1 MSWYDDV
8 DWDEVAKEDA
18 ARQKEGYTSDDRAAI
33 RRWNPEND
41 SNFAMD
47 TARDIARGA
56 IGLVDAGVGLADS
69 IYNAAT
75 GDSFRPEIRE
85 LGWTPEEW
93 DREIALRNSFARQ
106 DADAAVQD
114 AEGLDAVGAY
124 LANPRALGGALAQQ
138 VPLLAGTVAGAAKAV
153 RMAQAI
159 PAISPKAAAIAGAA
173 ITEGALS
180 GGSVGAAVG
189 DHYAETGEDPGR
201 KIGMAGLASG
211 VGTGLIGAAT
221 GPIGGAVEAA
231 VGSRIAGRGFVNA
244 LGKTPIRRGLRSA
257 FGEGLE
263 ETLQSGQEQMWQ
275 NYGSGAPLSEDV
287 ATQMA
292 VGGLLG
298 GIMGGALHPFTGE
311 SARSQKNLMPGAN
324 ATGEEQ
330 RTAQN
335 TVETERKLAE
345 IRRQYQMQQV
355 QANRPMQAIPTDMS
369 YSEPQVMP
377 SAQGMATPYAQSGIM
392 PAADPSS
399 MRITN
404 FPQQN
409 QSHDPRP
416 AQAIP
421 TETSYGQASPNYTV
435 QGPDGSRAQV
445 SGAQANN
452 LSLQDIE
459 RAPFAGMR
467 VGQILDRI
475 GYNNDDVD
483 AVLAN
488 QKTVKAEGPDGK
500 TTTRKVSL
508 DDVFNTLTP
517 AQQNYVIASLAARAR
532 TGQLDAKG
540 FERTFNNTVNVAR
553 QQITEDSDQAVTRYV
568 DKITNNLN
576 NKIREDKASYYEA
589 LGELAGSTNDPRLA
603 QMSLAQRIDTVMH
616 TPVQNAAPQ
625 AQAVQTEAA
634 PAEQTQTRQT
644 AEGSTP
650 RQEAISTAVTP
661 VASQQT
667 AVVPSQG
674 RDILAQSEDATPT
687 WAADNKT
694 TRKREARQAAEDKAM
709 DRISAIGRRRIERKK
724 VEAATKSDKT
734 LYSVKPKEPRKPK
747 TNADLLTPVES
758 RKYSD
763 AESKAYRTNY
773 GRKSTGTAVEDH
785 FYINDGDQMYGNDAK
800 RLVTNF
806 MAGKM
811 KITPKEVVERLYDRL
826 TPESLETIRRS
837 VEENATS
844 QAGNDKP
851 WVVWLHNALNEAV
864 EQKRSGEEL
873 SLPNPPRDLMTGYRE
888 GQIVSQIG
896 TPSLHMD
903 APTEVNVE
911 FFQQPQFQ
919 NMKKS
924 PTLGNLRKAGI
935 VYGQGS
941 STLMTA
947 RDRYIRTV
955 DGLKKGKLRL
965 MVSEDADGS
974 WGQIENGKAKAMLRV
989 QQVPRS
995 EKVRVKGWNV
1005 IVHENGDPAT
1015 AEQQAEVFERLF
1027 WSEAAARNQKA
1038 KETGDDSWVPKSID
1052 ELVPRE
1058 GVYDSSV
1065 SNDPD
1070 EGRPTS
1076 FMHETTSLSKLNDAS
1091 AEVTNAYNTLANDAD
1106 KRTTSLN
1113 KLGEDLK
1120 KLVPL
1125 VFKENM
1131 TAVNKDAE
1139 VASRIEKKHPFMKY
1153 LKDGDKKA
1161 FIHGFSDL
1169 AMFVPLN
1176 EDAKVTDAQLTEMFR
1191 QAGAAGDQI
1200 TAPTLSASPTALA
1213 VATAW
1218 RKTAGAIG
1226 RAINNLPR
1234 DEASR
1239 KALAS
1244 TVRDYVRKELVGPV
1258 EVPQVGT
1265 NERSRLA
1272 NTYYARLAEIRP
1284 QIINAFARSLYAGM
1298 ARVNHMPYRWEDR
1311 KGSKDSLG
1319 NGLISGQTT
1328 EAKDLREQFKDY
1340 IKDRFTDET
1349 GLGWNVRRTMPLEQR
1364 IAFYDRMTTDMDLAI
1379 EWIDPATAGKD
1390 FPKGRFRFTTD
1401 TETANQT
1408 VADFDPSDLWTGQW
1422 VMDSDLFS
1430 IDELKGSAKR
1440 ATGKGNE
1447 FTTGSE
1453 KLFNLMAAANTNYA
1467 EKINYAQ
1474 LYGQYQE
1481 AEKKVGDAKKLQ
1493 ETLTEEQERLEYA
1506 ETALS
1511 DFLEE
1516 YGSPKRLREDWNT
1529 LLNEIHEFTR
1539 SRVIAEDIEA
1549 FKPELTT
1556 ISEAMAPAF
1565 RELAERRNQ
1574 EAMTRYE
1581 EMAAPLEEQTR
1592 KQFRRVSSVLTNMLK
1607 KDIHGDER
1615 TKLKERAQNLW
1626 LDYYDAY
1633 YSVNA
1638 DVISAEHAQ
1647 EMDAARDAAEARMAD
1662 EQIRANRKNFQ
1673 DSKDYIKEFMRDRGF
1688 REIADLLDNGTD
1700 EQIDA
1705 IFLARDTIDN
1715 LARMTSFLQ
1724 SSGDLQNTHVALGEL
1739 NRAIRY
1745 GNERGVLANDEQ
1757 RKLYADALAAY
1768 LRGAY
1773 ITFGDSL
1780 NERAQALH
1788 DQRVEALRRSSFNP
1802 QSNENVRLAYNE
1814 FQDLNRQMADMEPG
1828 SAGYQAA
1835 WDDAHAALKRYL
1847 DAREA
1852 AIQAEA
1858 NLVAPAQVFGPGQH
1872 LSADLIAGLHK
1883 EATNVLGNNEDLQR
1897 FSDSDKGVI
1906 DKVLF
1911 SLGSTK
1917 QSVSLE
1923 KFSDDL
1929 KKALPTKNYREV
1941 MEDSATPGMQKRL
1954 LRAARDC
1961 MAALKGD
1968 RFADFMLKNVKVKFF
1983 TLPSNIEQDV
1993 YGVYSEIDGQ
2003 KYLFLVDPRTRN
2015 PKSVL
2020 ESLMHEISHHFM
2032 FVFDENGAHTL
2043 SSMDLNV
2050 ANGKVEALGSATIE
2064 IAQLTKKYPE
2074 LQDFLRY
2081 PLDNAS
2087 QEPIFGNERMK
2098 QELLAQMG
2106 AKWTLDQNW
2115 RRIIKNE
2122 APELAEILRQY
2133 LGDYNDGPT
2142 QPTGRSLDRL
2152 GEENIGSETSPAEE
2166 GRGENAEGAVLSA
2179 RPQES
2184 ERQSSGSGQSAQPR
2198 LERQNVNDTESRVAG
2213 EEQPQL
2219 RQSETGS
2226 NQTKEVWRAVPAGS
2240 RSVGSDVS
2248 ASARENASD
2257 PQVEDQVARRANPP
2271 KSRIQRV
2278 ISKLPPERRP
2288 LAQAVADTVSG
2299 WFGDWGVDK
2308 FLGMLFTTDLAR
2320 MVKHVMPSIEKWIS
2334 AKKERDA
2341 WINTR
2346 QQELGV
2352 FRHRFQELAKDAQTN
2367 LNKLWADTTLS
2378 GVWIEKP
2385 EWFTDKQW
2393 QRYMKNEHSE
2403 ADAQALRQQFDALPP
2418 EAQRLYH
2425 DVLRYGHD
2433 SMVLK
2438 NQLMAEKA
2446 NDYLRMLEE
2455 TAHSPE
2461 ELQDLKDSLKTTLQL
2476 AQDRIRNFTQPYV
2489 PLLRRG
2495 SHVVVARSQRLIDL
2509 QNQREELRLQRREG
2523 RGWTDES
2530 EAELAEVNKQ
2540 ILELEKSPKDYIVSF
2555 VDSQA
2560 QANRLATEIRKDFDG
2575 IVDPFPREQIGRS
2588 QAISLGTIHELEN
2601 QLTKRLEDTDAE
2613 ESRKL
2618 IRKMVNILNDM
2629 YTMSLSDY
2637 HANKN
2642 QLKRLKVAG
2651 FDENMMNNFL
2661 DNGYRETLFYG
2672 NVKFQGRIQ
2681 DALRDMRNESNISGG
2696 DVSRNIRKR
2705 VLNEVMKREE
2715 LDYSYTPNEAF
2726 EKAQRITSVMMLLTS
2741 PAFYLQNMTQ
2751 SFMMTCPWLTH
2762 DFKGDRVFKD
2772 MADNVKKMI
2781 QAYFNKDYR
2790 SGIEIDFDKVPWMTA
2805 PLKAGLAIARS
2816 RGLIDIGISQDFGQL
2831 NSSSKFQEVTDY
2843 LSRGARVVEMV
2854 NRVASFT
2861 TAFNLMYEREMAKGN
2876 PNAQEAATQYACD
2889 AIYATHGDYSATN
2902 EPRYFKRG
2910 GMGLGG
2916 AEKLITQ
2923 FRKFQ
2928 LIQVGLV
2935 MRMAK
2940 DAFTNA
2946 SPEARAAGRRAFAY
2960 LLGTHFTMTGLAGTP
2975 LVATLAFI
2983 LNGIFGDD
2991 DDSAEDTMR
3000 KWIGD
3005 KGMSD
3010 LLIRGLPAYLGVD
3023 VSERIGAGNMFSP
3036 FPYLN
3041 ATPLSGREGAN
3052 ETLVAMMG
3060 PFASQ
3065 FIRMSQGAAYMSEG
3079 DMYKGIEMMLPNGLT
3094 NAMRAFRY
3102 ATEGYTT
3109 KNGTVT
3115 IPPEEYGAMETFF
3128 QALGL
3133 PTTVTTD
3140 RYRLQEKLMNTQ
3152 ERRQRE
3158 ESRLNKAYR
3167 DAETAA
3173 ERRAVMREYVKLQKK
3188 YEEMGFKPKP
3198 ITQLAKNDEKVKKD
3212 AKNAVGGLV
3221 VNNSNRA
3228 FVQYWSTL

>member
-1 MSWYDDV
+1 MTNI
-8 DWDEVAKEDA
+8 APKES
-18 ARQKEGYTSDDRAAI
+18 T
-33 RRWNPEND
+33 
-41 SNFAMD
+41 
-47 TARDIARGA
+47 
-56 IGLVDAGVGLADS
+56 
-69 IYNAAT
+69 
-75 GDSFRPEIRE
+75 
-85 LGWTPEEW
+85 
-93 DREIALRNSFARQ
+93 
-106 DADAAVQD
+106 
-114 AEGLDAVGAY
+114 
-124 LANPRALGGALAQQ
+124 
-138 VPLLAGTVAGAAKAV
+138 
-153 RMAQAI
+153 
-159 PAISPKAAAIAGAA
+159 
-173 ITEGALS
+173 
-180 GGSVGAAVG
+180 
-189 DHYAETGEDPGR
+189 
-201 KIGMAGLASG
+201 
-211 VGTGLIGAAT
+211 
-221 GPIGGAVEAA
+221 
-231 VGSRIAGRGFVNA
+231 
-244 LGKTPIRRGLRSA
+244 
-257 FGEGLE
+257 
-263 ETLQSGQEQMWQ
+263 
-275 NYGSGAPLSEDV
+275 
-287 ATQMA
+287 
-292 VGGLLG
+292 
-298 GIMGGALHPFTGE
+298 
-311 SARSQKNLMPGAN
+311 
-324 ATGEEQ
+324 
-330 RTAQN
+330 
-335 TVETERKLAE
+335 
-345 IRRQYQMQQV
+345 
-355 QANRPMQAIPTDMS
+355 
-369 YSEPQVMP
+369 
-377 SAQGMATPYAQSGIM
+377 
-392 PAADPSS
+392 
-399 MRITN
+399 
-404 FPQQN
+404 
-409 QSHDPRP
+409 
-416 AQAIP
+416 
-421 TETSYGQASPNYTV
+421 
-435 QGPDGSRAQV
+435 
-445 SGAQANN
+445 
-452 LSLQDIE
+452 
-459 RAPFAGMR
+459 
-467 VGQILDRI
+467 
-475 GYNNDDVD
+475 
-483 AVLAN
+483 
-488 QKTVKAEGPDGK
+488 
-500 TTTRKVSL
+500 
-508 DDVFNTLTP
+508 
-517 AQQNYVIASLAARAR
+517 ASLAARAR
-532 TGQLDAKG
+532 TGQLDAKS

-589 LGELAGSTNDPRLA
+589 LDELAGGTNDPRLA

-674 RDILAQSEDATPT
+674 RDILAQSEDATPA

-694 TRKREARQAAEDKAM
+694 TRKREARQAAEDAAM
-709 DRISAIGRRRIERKK
+709 ERINATGRRRIARQKA
-724 VEAATKSDKT
+724 EAAKPSDKT
-734 LYSVKPKEPRKPK
+734 VYAVKPKETKEAKKPK
-747 TNADLLTPVES
+747 TNADLLTPVEP

-763 AESKAYRTNY
+763 ADTKAYRTNY

-837 VEENATS
+837 VEENATT

-864 EQKRSGEEL
+864 EQKKAGEEL

-919 NMKKS
+919 NVKKS

-989 QQVPRS
+989 QQVSRS

-1015 AEQQAEVFERLF
+1015 AEQQAEIFERLF
-1027 WSEAAARNQKA
+1027 WSEAAARNQRA

-1076 FMHETTSLSKLNDAS
+1076 FMHETTSLSKLNSAS
-1091 AEVTNAYNTLANDAD
+1091 SDVTNAYNTLANDAE

-1113 KLGEDLK
+1113 KLSEDIK
-1120 KLVPL
+1120 NLVPL
-1125 VFKENM
+1125 VFKENL
-1131 TAVNKDAE
+1131 TAVNKNAE
-1139 VASRIEKKHPFMKY
+1139 VASRIEKNHPFMKY
-1153 LKDGDKKA
+1153 LKDGDTKS

-1176 EDAKVTDAQLTEMFR
+1176 EDTKVTDDQLYEMFR
-1191 QAGAAGDQI
+1191 QSKAVRDKNADPDDPKDERNKIAD
-1200 TAPTLSASPTALA
+1200 PTLGASPTALA
-1213 VATAW
+1213 VVTAW

-1239 KALAS
+1239 KAIAS

-1258 EVPQVGT
+1258 DVPRAGT
-1265 NERSRLA
+1265 TERSQLA
-1272 NTYYARLAEIRP
+1272 NTYYARLSEIRP
-1284 QIINAFARSLYAGM
+1284 QIINTFARSLYAGM
-1298 ARVNHMPYRWEDR
+1298 ARVNRVPYRWEDR

-1319 NGLISGQTT
+1319 NGLISGQTD

-1364 IAFYDRMTTDMDLAI
+1364 MAFYDRMTTDMDLAI
-1379 EWIDPATAGKD
+1379 EWLDPATAGKD
-1390 FPKGRFRFTTD
+1390 FPKGRFRFTD
-1401 TETANQT
+1401 DSETPNQT

-1430 IDELKGSAKR
+1430 SDELKGSAKR
-1440 ATGKGNE
+1440 ATGKGDE

-1453 KLFNLMAAANTNYA
+1453 KLFKLMAAANVNYA
-1467 EKINYAQ
+1467 ERINYAQ

-1481 AEKKVGDAKKLQ
+1481 SEKKVGDAKKLQ

-1516 YGSPKRLREDWNT
+1516 YGSPKRLREDWDT

-1549 FKPELTT
+1549 FRPEVTP

-1565 RELAERRNQ
+1565 RELTERRNQ
-1574 EAMTRYE
+1574 EAMARYE
-1581 EMAAPLEEQTR
+1581 EMAEPLEAQTR

-1607 KDIHGDER
+1607 KDIHGEER
-1615 TKLKERAQNLW
+1615 AKLKEHAQNLW

-1633 YSVNA
+1633 YNVHA
-1638 DVISAEHAQ
+1638 DVISAEHAK

-1673 DSKDYIKEFMRDRGF
+1673 DSKDYIKQFMRDRGF
-1688 REIADLLDNGTD
+1688 REIAELLDNGTD
-1700 EQIDA
+1700 AQIDA
-1705 IFLARDTIDN
+1705 ILLARDTVDN
-1715 LARMTSFLQ
+1715 LAHMTSFMQ

-1745 GNERGVLANDEQ
+1745 GNERGALTNDAL
-1757 RKLYADALAAY
+1757 RKLYTDSLAAY

-1773 ITFGDSL
+1773 LTFGENL
-1780 NERAQALH
+1780 NERAQSLH
-1788 DQRVEALRRSSFNP
+1788 DQRVEALRLSSFNP
-1802 QSNENVRLAYNE
+1802 QSNEDVRLAYNE
-1814 FQDLNRQMADMEPG
+1814 FQDLNRQLADMEPG
-1828 SAGYQAA
+1828 SDGYQAA
-1835 WDDAHAALKRYL
+1835 WDDARAALKRYL

-1883 EATNVLGNNEDLQR
+1883 EADMMLQVKEDQKR
-1897 FSDSDKGVI
+1897 FSDTDKGVI

-1923 KFSDDL
+1923 EFSEEL
-1929 KKALPTKNYREV
+1929 KEDLPTQTYREV
-1941 MEDSATPGMQKRL
+1941 MEDSKTPGMQKRL

-1968 RFADFMLKNVKVKFF
+1968 RFADFMLRNIKVKFF
-1983 TLPSNIEQDV
+1983 TLPANIAQDV
-1993 YGVYSEIDGQ
+1993 YGVYSEIGGQ
-2003 KYLFLVDPRTRN
+2003 TYLFLVDPRTRN

-2032 FVFDENGAHTL
+2032 FVFGDHGAHTL
-2043 SSMDLNV
+2043 ASMDLNV
-2050 ANGKVEALGSATIE
+2050 ADGKVEARGSAAIE
-2064 IAQLTKKYPE
+2064 IEQLTEKYPD

-2087 QEPIFGNERMK
+2087 QEPIFDNERMK

-2142 QPTGRSLDRL
+2142 QPTRRSLDRL
-2152 GEENIGSETSPAEE
+2152 GEENTGSETSPAEE
-2166 GRGENAEGAVLSA
+2166 SSGDELESSVFQTGRA
-2179 RPQES
+2179 QS
-2184 ERQSSGSGQSAQPR
+2184 ERQSSGSRQSAQSGR
-2198 LERQNVNDTESRVAG
+2198 GQDVNDAEPRVAG

-2219 RQSETGS
+2219 RQSETRTD
-2226 NQTKEVWRAVPAGS
+2226 QAKEVWRAVPAGS
-2240 RSVGSDVS
+2240 RSVGSEVS
-2248 ASARENASD
+2248 ASTRENASD
-2257 PQVEDQVARRANPP
+2257 PQVEDQVTRRANPP
-2271 KSRIQRV
+2271 QSRIQRV
-2278 ISKLPPERRP
+2278 ISKLPAERRP

-2403 ADAQALRQQFDALPP
+2403 ADAQALRQQYDALPP
-2418 EAQRLYH
+2418 EAQRLYR

-2455 TAHSPE
+2455 TAHNPD
-2461 ELQDLKDSLKTTLQL
+2461 ELQDLQDSLKTTLQL

-2530 EAELAEVNKQ
+2530 EAELKEVNKQ

-2618 IRKMVNILNDM
+2618 IRKMVNVLNDM

-2876 PNAQEAATQYACD
+2876 PNAQEVATQYACD

-2928 LIQVGLV
+2928 LIQMGLV

-2940 DAFTNA
+2940 DTFSGA
-2946 SPEARAAGRRAFAY
+2946 SPEAKAAGRRAFAY

-3188 YEEMGFKPKP
+3188 YEEMGFKPKN
-3198 ITQLAKNDEKVKKD
+3198 ITQLVKNDEKVKKD
-3212 AKNAVGGLV
+3212 AKNAIGGLV